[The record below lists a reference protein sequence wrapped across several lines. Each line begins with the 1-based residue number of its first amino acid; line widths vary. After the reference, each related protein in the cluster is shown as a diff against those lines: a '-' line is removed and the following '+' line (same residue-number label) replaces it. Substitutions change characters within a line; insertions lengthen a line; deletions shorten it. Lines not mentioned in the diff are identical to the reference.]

1 MESKIAAVRGWG
13 KGKIGSYCLMG
24 IEFHFCKMKGV
35 LELDGYYDCIILLA
49 YLVPL
54 NWIPENG

>member
-1 MESKIAAVRGWG
+1 MGVPEAGEGKWG
-13 KGKIGSYCLMG
+13 VASL

-35 LELDGYYDCIILLA
+35 LEMDGYYDCIIVIV

-54 NWIPENG
+54 N